1 MALLF
6 AEGLQADPSNKTGF
20 GGYDLATSTNEG
32 FGMEGDKFKQGNV
45 DKASAISQGMGT
57 VANTIADDFGL
68 NIEGDILVQTGN
80 RDPLSVT
87 YGNQETEQT
96 ATNRLNY
103 NPETGDILNSTDDI
117 QRFYYT
123 GQDGFDANMLTNDLV
138 RGTTLLSLKAVAN
151 DEDTIDISNLSK
163 VAQSPDTYKNSLL
176 AQGYT
181 EQGADTMLNIAQVGG
196 VDTMGLLGDRA
207 VVATNENQYL
217 TQEEISSLL
226 EKGYT
231 EEQIAQYT

>member
-1 MALLF
+1 
-6 AEGLQADPSNKTGF
+6 
-20 GGYDLATSTNEG
+20 
-32 FGMEGDKFKQGNV
+32 
-45 DKASAISQGMGT
+45 
-57 VANTIADDFGL
+57 
-68 NIEGDILVQTGN
+68 
-80 RDPLSVT
+80 
-87 YGNQETEQT
+87 
-96 ATNRLNY
+96 
-103 NPETGDILNSTDDI
+103 
-117 QRFYYT
+117 
-123 GQDGFDANMLTNDLV
+123 MLTNDLV

-217 TQEEISSLL
+217 TQEEITSLL

-231 EEQIAQYT
+231 REQIAQYT

>member
-1 MALLF
+1 
-6 AEGLQADPSNKTGF
+6 
-20 GGYDLATSTNEG
+20 
-32 FGMEGDKFKQGNV
+32 
-45 DKASAISQGMGT
+45 
-57 VANTIADDFGL
+57 
-68 NIEGDILVQTGN
+68 
-80 RDPLSVT
+80 
-87 YGNQETEQT
+87 
-96 ATNRLNY
+96 
-103 NPETGDILNSTDDI
+103 
-117 QRFYYT
+117 
-123 GQDGFDANMLTNDLV
+123 MLTNDLV
-138 RGTTLLSLKAVAN
+138 RGTTLLAFKAVAN

-181 EQGADTMLNIAQVGG
+181 EQGADTILNIAQVGG

-217 TQEEISSLL
+217 TQEEIASLL